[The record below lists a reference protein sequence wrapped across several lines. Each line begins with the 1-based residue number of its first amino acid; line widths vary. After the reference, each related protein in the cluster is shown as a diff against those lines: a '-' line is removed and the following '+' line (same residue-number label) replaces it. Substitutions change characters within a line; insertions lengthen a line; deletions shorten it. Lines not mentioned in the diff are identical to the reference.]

1 MNGGDR
7 VKLGFVSPGRWAR
20 KLAAAMGPSTVVELA
35 GVASRD
41 PASAR
46 AFSLEYGGTVHNGYR
61 ELLADPS
68 ITGVV
73 LATPDHVH
81 HEQAMA
87 AFQAGKHVFVE
98 KPIAHKIDLA
108 VEMQEEARRRGL
120 VLSVGMP
127 LRRNGSAREIKRR
140 LENGDLG
147 SVVMVAANHGAPA
160 IQSRD
165 TDGWFFSAA
174 SVPGGPLDQLGVHYG
189 DLLQYWF
196 GPIQTVTGT
205 YRRDESL
212 GGYITAAVAV
222 FTFASGLIASYTTHL
237 TSAYVSNCIIFGER
251 AAVHYNRA
259 GQELIW
265 EDILP
270 PDQAKEKG
278 PQKRALEAPEPL
290 PFSGAL
296 LEEIEDFANC
306 IRSGGRPEVGAE
318 EGVSALRV
326 VRAVIEACDT
336 GRAVDVSEH
345 TTVYAAKAR

>member
-1 MNGGDR
+1 MNTNER

-20 KLAAAMGPSTVVELA
+20 KLAAAIQSSSVVELV
-35 GVASRD
+35 GVASRQATNAGAFAEEFGGKVYGDYAEMLSD
-41 PASAR
+41 PAI
-46 AFSLEYGGTVHNGYR
+46 E
-61 ELLADPS
+61 
-68 ITGVV
+68 GVV

-81 HEQAMA
+81 HRQAMA
-87 AFQAGKHVFVE
+87 AFDAGKHVFVE
-98 KPIAHKIDLA
+98 KPIAHRVDLA
-108 VEMQEEARRRGL
+108 VAMQDEARRRDL

-127 LRRNGSAREIKRR
+127 LRRNGSARQIKRWI
-140 LENGDLG
+140 ETGDLG
-147 SVVMVAANHGAPA
+147 SVVMVAANHGAPG
-160 IQSRD
+160 IQSRG
-165 TDGWFFSAA
+165 TDGWFSSPE

-196 GPIQTVTGT
+196 GPITRVTGT
-205 YRRDESL
+205 YRRDDSL

-222 FTFASGLIASYTTHL
+222 FSFASGLVASYTTHL
-237 TSAYVSNCIIFGER
+237 TSAYVSNCIIFGEK

-278 PQKRALEAPEPL
+278 PQKHILEAPEPL

-296 LEEIEDFANC
+296 LEEIEDFATC

-336 GRAVDVSEH
+336 GREVDVLQH
-345 TTVYAAKAR
+345 TTVYAPAET